1 LYLQQKTSNKPAP
14 ADTKLENSPVETS
27 NSSENTDKVWGNSPQ
42 MFQQQQEKPQ
52 KQANFHQNGQ
62 SNKLLEIQQEKPNS
76 KLEVQRL
83 KLEQLENSPQQLAQK
98 KLEILEIGGDYLLNP
113 NVGAV
118 ELLKQANFQ
127 LDEEQLKI
135 VENMKFQ
142 NYQGI
147 MAAIKSTQSKI
158 STYKSRGVDTR
169 NLQNELNRLTA
180 LKDAYTANQLKP
192 NKKNKGGAN
201 D

>member
-1 LYLQQKTSNKPAP
+1 M
-14 ADTKLENSPVETS
+14 ENSPVETS
-27 NSSENTDKVWGNSPQ
+27 NNDLFYSNSSENRDTQLENSPPT
-42 MFQQQQEKPQ
+42 FQQQQEKPQ
-52 KQANFHQNGQ
+52 KGANFDQNGQILAKNAQ
-62 SNKLLEIQQEKPNS
+62 SNKLLEIQQEKPNG
-76 KLEVQRL
+76 KLEVQQL
-83 KLEQLENSPQQLAQK
+83 KLEQLENSPQQLAGG
-98 KLEILEIGGDYLLNP
+98 KLETLEIGGGYLLNP

-118 ELLKQANFQ
+118 ELLKQSNFQ
-127 LDEEQLKI
+127 LDEEQLQI

-158 STYKSRGVDTR
+158 STYRSRGADTS

-180 LKDAYTANQLKP
+180 LRDAYTANQLKP
-192 NKKNKGGAN
+192 TKKNKGGAN